1 MNITICGYV
10 NLKNTIEE
18 FQEGDEINQILKKQ
32 KKTGI
37 NIVHEKFKSQ
47 SKSNNNH
54 SFWFLTDLNAARCD
68 NIWAPT
74 FVANIFIKN
83 VVGSI
88 LYTV

>member
-54 SFWFLTDLNAARCD
+54 SF
-68 NIWAPT
+68 
-74 FVANIFIKN
+74 
-83 VVGSI
+83 
-88 LYTV
+88 